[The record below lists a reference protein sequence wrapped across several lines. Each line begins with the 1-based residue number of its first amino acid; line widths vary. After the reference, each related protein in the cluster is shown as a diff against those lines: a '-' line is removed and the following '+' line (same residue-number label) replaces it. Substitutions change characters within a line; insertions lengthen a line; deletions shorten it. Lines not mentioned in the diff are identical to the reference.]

1 MKIKIKL
8 SELYNII
15 EEEYQLV
22 NGNGSAW
29 GLPGNWA
36 SKVVPVEVDE
46 GRSISYSDVRQE
58 YDAILDFLKKDIL
71 QKQGSKYVADALEML
86 ANDVRDGLHNPDPY
100 DKENYAYFD
109 RESGTQPNMSEGAPT
124 TFTTQQQFEPKLTD
138 SDYEAVDAMKAYV
151 QNLVKDTGMTPEEA
165 VNHLM
170 DKLEQFKA
178 QQNMEEAVSPEQ
190 QETNE
195 KAYSRCFEMGKKG
208 VDVKTALRSGPV
220 ADFAACRAGHE
231 DGANEFRQSLPSA
244 DPRPS
249 DLSESAMMD
258 MAVLDYLWKNLKVP
272 GVIGDFFEGGDINAK
287 IDDWFKN
294 NMGNP
299 LVRGL
304 YKSMMLMGSPPD
316 KYRHDK
322 NWEKEQRQT
331 KELEEHI
338 KKYVVKFVDVRRGN
352 HE

>member
-151 QNLVKDTGMTPEEA
+151 QNLVKDAGMTPEEA

-178 QQNMEEAVSPEQ
+178 QQNMEEV
-190 QETNE
+190 
-195 KAYSRCFEMGKKG
+195 
-208 VDVKTALRSGPV
+208 
-220 ADFAACRAGHE
+220 
-231 DGANEFRQSLPSA
+231 
-244 DPRPS
+244 
-249 DLSESAMMD
+249 LSESAMMD

>member
-1 MKIKIKL
+1 M
-8 SELYNII
+8 
-15 EEEYQLV
+15 
-22 NGNGSAW
+22 

-36 SKVVPVEVDE
+36 SKVVPVEVEE
-46 GRSISYSDVRQE
+46 GRSTSYSDVREE
-58 YDAILDFLKKDIL
+58 YEAILDFLKKDIL

-109 RESGTQPNMSEGAPT
+109 RESGTQPNMKE
-124 TFTTQQQFEPKLTD
+124 ER
-138 SDYEAVDAMKAYV
+138 VD
-151 QNLVKDTGMTPEEA
+151 
-165 VNHLM
+165 
-170 DKLEQFKA
+170 
-178 QQNMEEAVSPEQ
+178 
-190 QETNE
+190 
-195 KAYSRCFEMGKKG
+195 
-208 VDVKTALRSGPV
+208 
-220 ADFAACRAGHE
+220 
-231 DGANEFRQSLPSA
+231 
-244 DPRPS
+244 
-249 DLSESAMMD
+249 ESAMMD

-272 GVIGDFFEGGDINAK
+272 GVIGDFFEGGGINDK

-322 NWEKEQRQT
+322 NWEKEQKQA

-338 KKYVVKFVDVRRGN
+338 KKFVIKFIEARRGN
-352 HE
+352 HEQS